1 MAQKKCLLILFYNIQ
16 MASDVIIETDGY
28 TYAGINDADTI
39 SFTPAGITPTEVV
52 VFPFLYL

>member
-1 MAQKKCLLILFYNIQ
+1 

-28 TYAGINDADTI
+28 TYAGINDAGTI